1 MNLNNQ
7 MVIFYF
13 DQSIG
18 LILFFIKKLLV
29 LENGFEPKKP
39 LYAEKGLGWDDSIIK
54 CLEFVIKLF
63 LLLAK
68 FPHKIKTIGSSLAF
82 KTLII

>member
-29 LENGFEPKKP
+29 LENGLEPKKP
-39 LYAEKGLGWDDSIIK
+39 LYAEKGLG
-54 CLEFVIKLF
+54 
-63 LLLAK
+63 
-68 FPHKIKTIGSSLAF
+68 
-82 KTLII
+82 